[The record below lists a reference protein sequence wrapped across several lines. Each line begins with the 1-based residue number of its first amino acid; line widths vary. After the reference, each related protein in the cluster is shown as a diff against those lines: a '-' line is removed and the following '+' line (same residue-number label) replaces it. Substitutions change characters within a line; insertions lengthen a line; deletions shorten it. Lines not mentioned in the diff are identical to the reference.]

1 MDSRLLLQSE
11 LEAILGSRNVYFQPP
26 SSIKMAY
33 PAIVY
38 SRDKINTK
46 YANDKAYDFKISYEV
61 IVIDRDPDSIIIGE
75 VAKLPFCSF
84 NRNYTIDNLNHDAFT
99 LYF

>member
-1 MDSRLLLQSE
+1 MGKQIDLQLK
-11 LEAILGSRNVYFQPP
+11 LENLIGSTNVYFQPP
-26 SSIKMAY
+26 ETVRMEY

-61 IVIDRDPDSIIIGE
+61 IVIDRDPDSIIIGK